1 MPRIVQVEDLY
12 SGYGEVDILHGVSI
26 HLNEGE
32 IVTLIGP
39 NGAGKSTLI
48 KTIFGLLTP
57 TQGRVLY
64 DGADISG
71 TPPEAIVRMGLSY
84 MPQVENTFPHLTV
97 KENLEMGGII
107 HGRVDLRPRIQRV
120 FDIFPNL
127 QGKEGMKAGN
137 LSGGEQHMVALGKT
151 LMQDPRVLLV
161 DEPSV
166 GLAPQMVDTIL
177 EKIQAINRDGTTVLM
192 VEQNARKAL
201 KISNRGYVLE
211 MGNTRFDGSGADLL
225 NNPQVGRLFLG
236 G

>member
-177 EKIQAINRDGTTVLM
+177 EKIQAINREGTTVLM

>member
-1 MPRIVQVEDLY
+1 MPRIVQVEELY
-12 SGYGEVDILHGVSI
+12 SGYGEVDILHGVSV

-64 DGADISG
+64 DGADITG
-71 TPPEAIVRMGLSY
+71 TPPEAVVRMGLSY

-107 HGRVDLRPRIQRV
+107 HGRVDLRPRIRRV

-127 QGKEGMKAGN
+127 QRKEGVKAGN

-201 KISNRGYVLE
+201 KISDRGYVLE
-211 MGNTRFDGSGADLL
+211 MGRTRFDGSGADLL

>member
-1 MPRIVQVEDLY
+1 VEDLY